1 MPDCD
6 SKWSL
11 RIARVRVIHNL
22 MICLVEKT
30 WIFDEFVYVLVA
42 HVIQSMYVVKYGLVR
57 IKIRSKIGRI
67 LVKIL
72 ENACTIQNMG
82 LVVPE
87 SQTRDTRVLPR
98 IEQSSTKLRYRQL

>member
-1 MPDCD
+1 
-6 SKWSL
+6 
-11 RIARVRVIHNL
+11 